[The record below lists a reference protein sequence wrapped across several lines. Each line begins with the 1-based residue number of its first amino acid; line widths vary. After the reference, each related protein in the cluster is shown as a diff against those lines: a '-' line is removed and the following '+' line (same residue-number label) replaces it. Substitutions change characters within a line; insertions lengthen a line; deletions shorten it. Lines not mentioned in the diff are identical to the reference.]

1 MKTHY
6 VPITGRAKDKALC
19 NGTVS
24 TDQLTNDL
32 RKTDC
37 LRCIG
42 AMSEFEKIWH
52 EKNNIIYQEH
62 VKKDGRRRGYAVKAF
77 NPDTNVEPKPY
88 RVHLDGDPVRV
99 YKINRTAANKSKIKR
114 LSGWV
119 KSFFVSGGG

>member
-6 VPITGRAKDKALC
+6 VPIIGRAKDKALC
-19 NGTVS
+19 NRTVS

-52 EKNNIIYQEH
+52 EKNNAAYQKH
-62 VKKDGRRRGYAVKAF
+62 MAGDGRRRGNVKTIKEIA
-77 NPDTNVEPKPY
+77 DSIPKP
-88 RVHLDGDPVRV
+88 V
-99 YKINRTAANKSKIKR
+99 YIDMHPPAISSQRRREANKSELQR
-114 LSGWV
+114 LGAWL
-119 KSFFVSGGG
+119 KSFFIGGG